1 MIDIQVKLHDR
12 YSVECKVGYHVD
24 RDTEENEFRMNTWF
38 FVPHSLDINAS
49 TYPKEA
55 FYRDVKS
62 NVRLI
67 TPIYTLEEIASG
79 EWTPFVFLEDAFLHL
94 VADGTRD
101 ALASYEYQIK
111 MFTSIFKSALRGMAG
126 ETIHHEVESGEREG
140 MVNRYVEY
148 VQLIVKRYRDL
159 KSIINVP
166 GIPREALNYFSFGDE
181 YLSNL
186 VEFHTFKLLD
196 GLKTTDPGCYDR
208 MVKLLLSLVH
218 SEIDYKKQNGYL
230 VADPESKDRN
240 RTVIYRRGMLK

>member
-24 RDTEENEFRMNTWF
+24 RDTGENEFRMNAWF
-38 FVPHSLDINAS
+38 FIPHSLDINAS

-79 EWTPFVFLEDAFLHL
+79 EWTPFVFLEDAFQHL

-140 MVNRYVEY
+140 MVDRYVEC
-148 VQLIVKRYRDL
+148 VQLIVRRYRDL
-159 KSIINVP
+159 KAIINVP
-166 GIPREALNYFSFGDE
+166 EILREALNYFSFGDE

-186 VEFHTFKLLD
+186 VEFHTYVQVT
-196 GLKTTDPGCYDR
+196 GR
-208 MVKLLLSLVH
+208 VK
-218 SEIDYKKQNGYL
+218 D
-230 VADPESKDRN
+230 D
-240 RTVIYRRGMLK
+240 

>member
-24 RDTEENEFRMNTWF
+24 RDTGENEFRMNTWF

-79 EWTPFVFLEDAFLHL
+79 EWTPFVFLEDAFQHL

-101 ALASYEYQIK
+101 ALASYEYQDVY
-111 MFTSIFKSALRGMAG
+111 
-126 ETIHHEVESGEREG
+126 IH
-140 MVNRYVEY
+140 
-148 VQLIVKRYRDL
+148 
-159 KSIINVP
+159 
-166 GIPREALNYFSFGDE
+166 F
-181 YLSNL
+181 
-186 VEFHTFKLLD
+186 
-196 GLKTTDPGCYDR
+196 
-208 MVKLLLSLVH
+208 
-218 SEIDYKKQNGYL
+218 
-230 VADPESKDRN
+230 
-240 RTVIYRRGMLK
+240 

>member
-12 YSVECKVGYHVD
+12 YSLECKVGYYVD
-24 RDTEENEFRMNTWF
+24 RDKGENEFRMNTWF

-49 TYPKEA
+49 TYPKDA
-55 FYRDVKS
+55 FYRDLKS

-67 TPIYTLEEIASG
+67 TPIYTLEEIARG

-94 VADGTRD
+94 VADGTRE
-101 ALASYEYQIK
+101 ALGFYEYQIK

-126 ETIHHEVESGEREG
+126 ETIHHEVESGERGE
-140 MVNRYVEY
+140 MVDRYVEY
-148 VQLIVKRYRDL
+148 VRLIVKRYRDL
-159 KSIINVP
+159 KAIVDKP

-196 GLKTTDPGCYDR
+196 GLKTTDSRCYDR
-208 MVKLLLSLVH
+208 EVKSLLS
-218 SEIDYKKQNGYL
+218 
-230 VADPESKDRN
+230 
-240 RTVIYRRGMLK
+240 